1 MRLRLALIF
10 VTTVLPLFLACKS
23 ADKTAPTPA
32 AAPFTPTPSSRPSA
46 PAQLTLE
53 PAQIRVL
60 GTVTGRGVNFTPNAS
75 VTILGGT
82 IGGPSLPL
90 GTVPADSTGA
100 FMVQTALPPVLQPG
114 AYRITAVDPGG
125 QVAMAD
131 LVVVAE

>member
-1 MRLRLALIF
+1 MRFGPSLLLVAI
-10 VTTVLPLFLACKS
+10 LPLFLACKS
-23 ADKTAPTPA
+23 ADKTASTTAAGPITPTPA
-32 AAPFTPTPSSRPSA
+32 PRASA

-53 PAQIRVL
+53 PPQIRVL
-60 GTVTGRGVNFTPNAS
+60 GTVTGRGANFTPNTS
-75 VTILGGT
+75 VTILGGN

-100 FMVQTALPPVLQPG
+100 FIVQTALPPILQPG

-131 LVVVAE
+131 LIVVAE